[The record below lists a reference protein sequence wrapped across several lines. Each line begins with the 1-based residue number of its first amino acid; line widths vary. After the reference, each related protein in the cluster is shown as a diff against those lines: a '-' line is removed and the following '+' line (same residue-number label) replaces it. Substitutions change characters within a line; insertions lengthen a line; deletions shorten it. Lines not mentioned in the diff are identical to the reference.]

1 MVEFA
6 GWEMPVQYRGVIE
19 EHLAVRGRAGLFDV
33 SHMGEVEV
41 RGPGALDFCQT
52 LTPNDLSRLKRGQAQ
67 YNLLLHENG
76 GTIDD
81 VVIYPLEADHV
92 FICVNASNTDKDFE
106 WIERQAGGKV
116 KVENSSARYVQL
128 ALQGPAAEKILQ
140 RLTAAR
146 LAEIGPFYFFFGDVG
161 GMRSMVARTGYTGED
176 GFEIFCE
183 AADGEKL
190 WDAVMTAGGGHGL
203 QPAGL
208 GARDTLRLERALPL
222 YGHELDDSTTPL
234 EAGLDWVVKFSKSSF
249 IGKEAL
255 LKQKERGVQ
264 RKLVGLE
271 MTDPGIARARY
282 PIFQASESIGE
293 VTSGTKSPTLGK
305 AIAMAYVRTDRAV
318 VGNSV
323 EVEIRGRRA
332 RARVVPLPF
341 YRRPKNS

>member
-6 GWEMPVQYRGVIE
+6 GWEMPVQYSGVIE

-41 RGPGALDFCQT
+41 RGPGAVDFCQT

-106 WIERQAGGKV
+106 WIESQAGGRV

-140 RLTAAR
+140 GLTAAR
-146 LAEIGPFYFFFGDVG
+146 LAEIRPFYFFFGDVG
-161 GMRSMVARTGYTGED
+161 GIQSMVARTGYTGED

-190 WDAVMTAGGGHGL
+190 WDAVMIAGREHGL

-208 GARDTLRLERALPL
+208 GARDTLRLERGLAL

-234 EAGLDWVVKFSKSSF
+234 EAGLDWVVKFSKNSF
-249 IGKEAL
+249 IGRGAL
-255 LKQKERGVQ
+255 LKQKENGVR

-271 MTDPGIARARY
+271 MTDPGIARGGY
-282 PIFQASESIGE
+282 PIFAQGERIGD
-293 VTSGTKSPTLGK
+293 VTSGTMSPTLQK
-305 AIAMAYVRTDRAV
+305 AIAMAYVRTDHATA
-318 VGNSV
+318 GNSV

-341 YRRPKNS
+341 YRRQN